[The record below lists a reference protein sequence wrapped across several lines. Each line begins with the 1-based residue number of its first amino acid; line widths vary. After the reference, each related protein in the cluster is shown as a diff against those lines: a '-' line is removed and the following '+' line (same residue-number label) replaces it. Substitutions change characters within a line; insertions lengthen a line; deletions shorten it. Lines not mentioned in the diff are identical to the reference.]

1 MRRRRTAR
9 KSVRGKPVLG
19 AHKGRTKRQPKR
31 ATRTGQRK
39 KDLSLAAIPHG
50 TQLALFKPPKP
61 HRGPDEP
68 TNEKRQVGFWRRGED
83 DGTDTLCSTHRT
95 ERTPHPSILG
105 YWVDLPTIS
114 DFRIG
119 RELKKLYA
127 QRAAQKA
134 SQKCQTKK
142 N

>member
-9 KSVRGKPVLG
+9 KSVRRKPVLG
-19 AHKGRTKRQPKR
+19 AQKGRTKRKPKST
-31 ATRTGQRK
+31 TRTGQRK
-39 KDLSLAAIPHG
+39 KDPPLAAIPHG

-68 TNEKRQVGFWRRGED
+68 TNEKRNVGFWRRGED

-105 YWVDLPTIS
+105 YWVDLQTI
-114 DFRIG
+114 DDLRTP
-119 RELKKLYA
+119 RELKKL
-127 QRAAQKA
+127 RAARAEKEKA
-134 SQKCQTKK
+134 KK
-142 N
+142 